1 MPGDLGGGSVADS
14 ANPVAAATVVTV
26 VSDDGGGV
34 NSPFSSFMLKSLP
47 VLSRFASM
55 PCPAQSAS

>member
-14 ANPVAAATVVTV
+14 ANPVAAATV